1 MPPPQV
7 MPRLLR
13 FGLFEINLSAR
24 QLRKQGRNIKLQEQ
38 PFQVLALL
46 VRRPGELVTRDELRR
61 ALWSADTFVEFDQAL
76 NTAVKKIRL
85 ALGDSADN
93 PRFVETIPR
102 KGYRFIAPLADVT
115 APIAPRVL
123 PERRAKHAYWA
134 AALLVPAAIAGAGAF
149 LAFRNR
155 TAQPEVRPVP
165 LTTFRGFEANP
176 AISPDGSQV
185 AFTWNGTKQDNFDIY
200 VVPIS
205 SGTPV
210 RLTTDPA
217 DDVSPVWSPDGRTI
231 AFLRRLTAERAQL
244 VLMPAAGGP
253 EHTLAETREQ
263 PWFSLRKPF
272 SLAWSPDGRWIAA
285 SHREPS
291 DPCEGIYMF
300 SLTGEKRRL
309 TAPPLG
315 FHSDQMPAFSPD
327 GRSLAFC
334 RLPGGFVAEIYL
346 LPLDA
351 NFRPLGEVRRLT
363 NYKRWSAEPAWTH
376 DSRQIL
382 YVFGDEASKAREI
395 RIIDVAHPQTPA
407 RTIPL
412 RDEVSEITLGR
423 HLVYSRQTEDTNI
436 WRAELPKSGEP
447 PVSGELFISSTWI
460 DQTPKYSPDGKQ
472 IAFASSRSGS
482 REIWVSKADGSNA
495 VRMTSFGG
503 PMVGHP
509 SWSHDG
515 QRILFHARVEGT
527 MDVFEIPAAGGTVKR
542 LTTNNWEDHYPTYSR
557 DGRSIIFSSRRSG
570 EMQIWRMSIDG
581 SNPVQITT
589 CGAAHNAAES
599 PDGKM
604 LFFHTLRD
612 PGEIWSVPVQ
622 GGQPV
627 KVVGP
632 TQRFP
637 VGYAVTSDGIYY
649 GAPPHDASQE
659 RFIRFYSFATGR
671 SVPVV
676 LAKHPFHSGMSL
688 SPDSRYL
695 LFDQYDEQGSDLML
709 VENFQLP

>member
-7 MPRLLR
+7 LPRLLR
-13 FGLFEINLSAR
+13 FGLFEVDLSAR
-24 QLRKQGRNIKLQEQ
+24 QLRKQGRKIKLQEQ

-46 VRRPGELVTRDELRR
+46 LLRPGQLVTREELRQ
-61 ALWSADTFVEFDQAL
+61 AIWTADTFVEFDQAL

-85 ALGDSADN
+85 ALSDSAGN

-102 KGYRFIAPLADVT
+102 KGYRFIAPLAEIT
-115 APIAPRVL
+115 PPITTPAPSQ
-123 PERRAKHAYWA
+123 RRYRRAYWA
-134 AALLVPAAIAGAGAF
+134 AALVALAGIIGAGAF
-149 LAFRNR
+149 SALRNR
-155 TAQPEVRPVP
+155 TAQQDIHPVP

-176 AISPDGSQV
+176 AISPDGRQV

-231 AFLRRLTAERAQL
+231 AFLRRLTAERAQV
-244 VLMPAAGGP
+244 VLMAAAGGP

-263 PWFSLRKPF
+263 PWFSPRKPS

-285 SHREPS
+285 SHRESS

-300 SLTGEKRRL
+300 SVTGEKRRL

-346 LPLDA
+346 LSLDA
-351 NFRPLGEVRRLT
+351 NFRPVGEGRRLT
-363 NYKRWSAEPAWTH
+363 NYKKWSAEPAWTH

-395 RIIDVAHPQTPA
+395 RIIDVAHPQTLA

-436 WRAELPKSGEP
+436 WRAELPKSEEP

-460 DQTPKYSPDGKQ
+460 DQTPKYSPDGKK

-509 SWSHDG
+509 SWSHNG
-515 QRILFHARVEGT
+515 QRILFHARLDGT

-542 LTTNNWEDHYPTYSR
+542 LTTNDWEDHYPTYSR
-557 DGRSIIFSSRRSG
+557 DGRSIFFSSRRSG

-589 CGAAHNAAES
+589 SGAAHNAAES

-604 LFFHTLRD
+604 LFFHILRD

-622 GGQPV
+622 GGQPA

-637 VGYAVTSDGIYY
+637 AGFTVTSAGIYY
-649 GAPPHDASQE
+649 GAPPHAGQE
-659 RFIRFYSFATGR
+659 RFIRFYSFATRR
-671 SVPVV
+671 STPVV
-676 LAKHPFHSGMSL
+676 LAKHPFHSGMSV